1 LSEAALAPAPPEGAA
16 DLTLDDD
23 ACHSPSGGDTRSA
36 HDLTETAAGGLRW
49 MSMSRIGTEVILFM
63 AMVAL
68 ARLISP
74 ADFGAYSVAIIVGG
88 LAWGI
93 PTEGVGTALV
103 QRSTVS
109 REQLRAGGA
118 LTLTAAAICTVVT
131 IALSYIVVG
140 PLIGN
145 EAAYLVRLSTPMFL
159 LTSCSTVSMAML
171 RRRLDFRRLAIME
184 IGGNGTRAAVSLGL
198 AVAGLGGTAL
208 VIGGLASTLVMTII
222 AIAAA
227 PPPRPAFDRR
237 AARQL
242 MRYGGP
248 ASIATIAW
256 AAFANGD
263 YAVIAARLG
272 TVAAGQYWRAY
283 TLAVGYQTKI
293 SVLMST
299 VAFPVLA
306 RSAND
311 EDMLALRTRTVRLMT
326 MVLFPLLTGLA
337 ITAPV
342 VVPAV
347 FGDAWKAAIVPT
359 QLLCLGGAATL
370 VIDATGAAFMA
381 MGRARALLL
390 YGLAHFAIYIGSVLI
405 VAPYGIT
412 AVAADAAVVHSL
424 FIFVAYVMMLEGK
437 PQRPLAALWG
447 DIAPAAVGC
456 LGMAALA
463 VPADRL
469 AISAGLPGGAQ
480 FLVVTVAGGIGYLAS
495 LRIGFA
501 DAWTDLMA
509 LVRRLLPARLARRFW
524 PGDPEP
530 AADHQ
535 KLTPTG
541 GVG

>member
-1 LSEAALAPAPPEGAA
+1 LSEATLAPAPPEGAA
-16 DLTLDDD
+16 DRTLDDD
-23 ACHSPSGGDTRSA
+23 ARHRSSGSNTRSVR
-36 HDLTETAAGGLRW
+36 DLTETAAGGLRW

-74 ADFGAYSVAIIVGG
+74 ADFGAYSVALIVGG

-103 QRSTVS
+103 QRDVVTREHLQTGGVLTLAAAAVCTVATVS
-109 REQLRAGGA
+109 
-118 LTLTAAAICTVVT
+118 
-131 IALSYIVVG
+131 LSYLVVD
-140 PLIGN
+140 PLIGH
-145 EAAYLVRLSTPMFL
+145 EAAYLVRLSSPMFL
-159 LTSCSTVSMAML
+159 LTSSSTVSMALL

-184 IGGNGTRAAVSLGL
+184 IGGNGARAGVSLGL

-208 VIGGLASTLVMTII
+208 VVGGLAATLVMTII
-222 AIAAA
+222 AIAAV
-227 PPPRPAFDRR
+227 PPPRPAFHRR
-237 AARQL
+237 AAGDL
-242 MRYGGP
+242 MGYGGP
-248 ASIATIAW
+248 ASMATIAW

-283 TLAVGYQTKI
+283 SLAVGYQTKI

-311 EDMLALRTRTVRLMT
+311 EDMLALRSRTVRLMT

-347 FGDAWKAAIVPT
+347 FGHTWTAAIAPT
-359 QLLCLGGAATL
+359 QVLCIGGAATL

-381 MGRARALLL
+381 MGRARALLV

-405 VAPYGIT
+405 VAGYGIT
-412 AVAADAAVVHSL
+412 AVAIDAAVVHSL
-424 FIFVAYVMMLEGK
+424 FVLVAYVMMLQGR
-437 PQRPLAALWG
+437 PQRPLATLWG
-447 DIAPAAVGC
+447 DIAPAGVGC

-463 VPADRL
+463 LPADRL
-469 AISAGLPGGAQ
+469 AISAGVPGAGQ
-480 FLVVTVAGGIGYLAS
+480 FLVVTIAGGAGYLTC
-495 LRIGFA
+495 LRIGFV
-501 DAWTDLMA
+501 DAWTDLTA
-509 LVRRLLPARLARRFW
+509 LLRRLLPGRLARRSR
-524 PGDPEP
+524 PAGPAP
-530 AADHQ
+530 AAPQQ
-535 KLTPTG
+535 KPTPTE

>member
-1 LSEAALAPAPPEGAA
+1 LSEAALAPTPPAGVTELKRA
-16 DLTLDDD
+16 DDGHETP
-23 ACHSPSGGDTRSA
+23 SPSGARSA
-36 HDLTETAAGGLRW
+36 QDLTETAAGGLRW
-49 MSMSRIGTEVILFM
+49 MSMSRMGTEVILFM

-74 ADFGAYSVAIIVGG
+74 ADFGAYSVALIVGG

-103 QRSTVS
+103 QRQAVS
-109 REQLRAGGA
+109 DQHLEAGGA
-118 LTLTAAAICTVVT
+118 LTLIAAAVCTVVT
-131 IALSYIVVG
+131 ISLSYLVVR
-140 PLIGN
+140 PLIGH
-145 EAAYLVRLSTPMFL
+145 EAAYLVRLSSPMFL
-159 LTSCSTVSMAML
+159 LTSCGTVSTAML
-171 RRRLDFRRLAIME
+171 RRKLDFRRLAIME
-184 IGGNGTRAAVSLGL
+184 IGGNGARAGASLIL

-208 VIGGLASTLVMTII
+208 VLGGLASTLVMTLIVL
-222 AIAAA
+222 AAA
-227 PPPRPAFDRR
+227 PPPPPRFHRR
-237 AARQL
+237 AAGEL
-242 MRYGGP
+242 MGYGGP
-248 ASIATIAW
+248 ASLATIAW

-283 TLAVGYQTKI
+283 TFAVGYQTKI

-311 EDMLALRTRTVRLMT
+311 EDMLALRSRTVRLMT
-326 MVLFPLLTGLA
+326 VVLFPLLSGLA

-342 VVPAV
+342 VVPAI
-347 FGDAWKAAIVPT
+347 FGHMWKAAVLPT

-381 MGRARALLL
+381 MGRARALLG

-405 VAPYGIT
+405 VAPFGIS

-424 FIFVAYVMMLEGK
+424 FIVVAYVMMLRGK
-437 PQRPLAALWG
+437 AQRPLAALWG
-447 DIAPAAVGC
+447 DIAPAGMGC

-469 AISAGLPGGAQ
+469 AASAGLPGGGQ
-480 FLVVTVAGGIGYLAS
+480 FLVVALAGGVGYLAC
-495 LRIGFA
+495 LRVGFI

-509 LVRRLLPARLARRFW
+509 LVRRLLPGPLARLAR
-524 PGDPEP
+524 PP
-530 AADHQ
+530 AGPQ
-535 KLTPTG
+535 KLTASG